1 MASIIANITASVEL
15 HVPEHLIEKVKQ
27 MIADG
32 DDITEI
38 CFYIGQQE
46 GEQKSLNLL
55 EDTVTQQMP
64 SDNNPTLTLYDDK
77 DKIICYNE
85 VV

>member
-15 HVPEHLIEKVKQ
+15 HIPDNLTEKVKQ
-27 MIADG
+27 MISDG

-38 CFYIGQQE
+38 CFYIGKQE
-46 GEQKSLNLL
+46 GGGKSLTLL

-77 DKIICYNE
+77 DKVICDNGI
-85 VV
+85 